1 MKVIKENGKYYV
13 NDLDLEEV
21 LANRK
26 HLISYINR
34 EISLLENLLNVE
46 NLKIETQLVY
56 KTRLKVL
63 NDIRKE
69 MKLRKWKLKMLMN

>member
-46 NLKIETQLVY
+46 NIKVETSLVY

-69 MKLRKWKLKMLMN
+69 MKLRK

>member
-1 MKVIKENGKYYV
+1 MKVIKENGRYYV

-26 HLISYINR
+26 HLINYVNK
-34 EISLLENLLNVE
+34 EISLLENLLEADFIKVE
-46 NLKIETQLVY
+46 ANLVY

-69 MKLRKWKLKMLMN
+69 MKLRK

>member
-26 HLISYINR
+26 HLTNYINR
-34 EISLLENLLNVE
+34 EISLVE
-46 NLKIETQLVY
+46 NLMSVENIKVEMNLVY

-63 NDIRKE
+63 NDIRNE
-69 MKLRKWKLKMLMN
+69 MKLRK

>member
-1 MKVIKENGKYYV
+1 MKIVKENGKYYV

-46 NLKIETQLVY
+46 NIKIETQLVY

-69 MKLRKWKLKMLMN
+69 MKLRK

>member
-26 HLISYINR
+26 HLISYING

-46 NLKIETQLVY
+46 NIKIETQLVY

-69 MKLRKWKLKMLMN
+69 MKLRK

>member
-34 EISLLENLLNVE
+34 EISLVENLLNVE
-46 NLKIETQLVY
+46 NIKIETQLVY

-63 NDIRKE
+63 QDVRKE
-69 MKLRKWKLKMLMN
+69 LKLRK

>member
-26 HLISYINR
+26 HLINYINK
-34 EISLLENLLNVE
+34 EISLLENLLEAEVMKVE
-46 NLKIETQLVY
+46 TNLVY

-63 NDIRKE
+63 NDIRNE
-69 MKLRKWKLKMLMN
+69 MKLRK

>member
-1 MKVIKENGKYYV
+1 MKIVKENGKYYV

-26 HLISYINR
+26 HLTNYINK
-34 EISLLENLLNVE
+34 EISLLENLLDVNNVRTE
-46 NLKIETQLVY
+46 ANLVY

-69 MKLRKWKLKMLMN
+69 MKLRK

>member
-1 MKVIKENGKYYV
+1 MKVIKENGRYYV

-46 NLKIETQLVY
+46 NIKIETQLVY

-69 MKLRKWKLKMLMN
+69 MKLRK

>member
-1 MKVIKENGKYYV
+1 MKIVKENGKYYV

-26 HLISYINR
+26 HLINYINR
-34 EISLLENLLNVE
+34 EISLLENLLEAEVMKVE
-46 NLKIETQLVY
+46 TNLVY

-63 NDIRKE
+63 NDIRNE
-69 MKLRKWKLKMLMN
+69 MKLRK

>member
-26 HLISYINR
+26 HLTNYINK
-34 EISLLENLLNVE
+34 EISLLENLMDVE
-46 NLKIETQLVY
+46 NIKVEVNLVY

-69 MKLRKWKLKMLMN
+69 MKLRK

>member
-69 MKLRKWKLKMLMN
+69 MKLRK

>member
-1 MKVIKENGKYYV
+1 MKIIKEKGKYYV

-26 HLISYINR
+26 HIISYINK
-34 EISLLENLLNVE
+34 EIALVSNLLADTCTYSDFTIN
-46 NLKIETQLVY
+46 TF

-63 NDIRKE
+63 EDIKKE
-69 MKLRKWKLKMLMN
+69 LKLRK

>member
-1 MKVIKENGKYYV
+1 MKIIKEKGKYYV

-26 HLISYINR
+26 HVISYINK
-34 EISLLENLLNVE
+34 EIDLVSNLLSDTCIYSDFTIN
-46 NLKIETQLVY
+46 TF

-63 NDIRKE
+63 EDVKKE
-69 MKLRKWKLKMLMN
+69 LKLRK

>member
-1 MKVIKENGKYYV
+1 MKIVKENGRYYV

-26 HLISYINR
+26 HLTNYINK
-34 EISLLENLLNVE
+34 EISLLENLLE
-46 NLKIETQLVY
+46 ADFIKIEANLVY

-69 MKLRKWKLKMLMN
+69 MKLRK